1 MTDTRMVRLEQI
13 AAGPVVDSGLLVTKT
28 LERRIDRSH
37 DGTVTIKARQIADAA
52 GGDVFEPINGLEAG
66 LAEALRRAKWPHLV
80 QVEVVNG

>member
-13 AAGPVVDSGLLVTKT
+13 AAGKFEPSEMYVDHIEWLLKEGFVPYGALVICK
-28 LERRIDRSH
+28 
-37 DGTVTIKARQIADAA
+37 QIGDAT
-52 GGDVFEPINGLEAG
+52 GGDVFEPISGLEAG